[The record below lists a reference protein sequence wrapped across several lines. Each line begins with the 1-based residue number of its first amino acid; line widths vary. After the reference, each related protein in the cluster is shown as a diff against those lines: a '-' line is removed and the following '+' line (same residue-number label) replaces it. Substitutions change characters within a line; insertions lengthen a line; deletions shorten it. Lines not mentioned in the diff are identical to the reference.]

1 MHGEGE
7 EEEVCMGRLERNEN
21 VNMELLKAS
30 S

>member
-1 MHGEGE
+1 MHGGE
-7 EEEVCMGRLERNEN
+7 EEVVCMGRLERNEN